1 MSPGNADGG
10 ITTRCVIAVEGWIV
24 LVTGVHEEATEED
37 LTGPNPSSI
46 VPDYVTPSIGDLRI
60 LKT

>member
-1 MSPGNADGG
+1 MSHEGVNSMMALILVFIG
-10 ITTRCVIAVEGWIV
+10 IT
-24 LVTGVHEEATEED
+24 TEED